1 VKRARKLVA
10 LSPSNEETDG
20 FEKSSRK
27 NHEHFLFDPKPEVG
41 SDLRAAKIVEE
52 ESHAKVRRREGGKR
66 KTLYGFS
73 EYHRHSYPKTRIR
86 MIA

>member
-1 VKRARKLVA
+1 

-27 NHEHFLFDPKPEVG
+27 NHEHFLFDPKPVVG

-52 ESHAKVRRREGGKR
+52 ESHAKA
-66 KTLYGFS
+66 
-73 EYHRHSYPKTRIR
+73 RIR
-86 MIA
+86 MISRIPTKIATESTEFREETFPAFVFTME